1 MKYFLALIGLLVS
14 ISFANAQNVYQLC
27 HNTTGSNCILMG
39 AIQVK
44 YLSTASNNQT
54 LVATGGRAL
63 FDITAFNTNA
73 ATAYLKFYNKATA
86 PTCGTDIPIAVIPLV
101 QNIPVNS
108 TSIVGRLFNL
118 GLGFCI
124 VAGLADNDNTNATT
138 GIVTNITYK

>member
-1 MKYFLALIGLLVS
+1 MKYCLALFALLIS
-14 ISFANAQNVYQLC
+14 ISFSHAQNVYQLC
-27 HNTTGSNCILMG
+27 HNTTGSNCIQMG
-39 AIQVK
+39 AVQVK

-63 FDITAFNTNA
+63 FDITVFNTNA
-73 ATAYLKFYNKATA
+73 ATAYLKFYNKVTA
-86 PTCGTDIPIAVIPLV
+86 PTCGTDTPIAVIPLV

-124 VAGLADNDNTNATT
+124 VAGIADNDNTNATT